1 MIAGLVLLK
10 INQHI
15 SVINNHQSCCEGPQ
29 RPHTLRFAD
38 IYPMPAFPQSVCQGS
53 PPPPNSLVITKELK
67 IVENDYISTS
77 VPLGHVFLY
86 NISSYHHL
94 DYIYLHYNI
103 VYTTISV

>member
-1 MIAGLVLLK
+1 
-10 INQHI
+10 
-15 SVINNHQSCCEGPQ
+15 
-29 RPHTLRFAD
+29 
-38 IYPMPAFPQSVCQGS
+38 
-53 PPPPNSLVITKELK
+53 LK

-86 NISSYHHL
+86 NISLYHHL